1 MLKGLIEHLFC
12 CPGCVFRSMVFHAI
26 ASSLD
31 DDDFGVMEKSIQER
45 RSEGAVVVED
55 LWLRCADFYAE
66 Q

>member
-1 MLKGLIEHLFC
+1 
-12 CPGCVFRSMVFHAI
+12 MVFHAI